1 MNTEQLQR
9 VIHCDAYMKSRVMG
23 IFFSDQLPMF
33 LAPGTGLIAN
43 TDPAHLPGRHWVA
56 FYLNQQNELE
66 CFDFFGNSPAVYSN
80 FLKQFI
86 NGFSKTD
93 INLTCLKSRY
103 TNVFLK

>member
-66 CFDFFGNSPAVYSN
+66 CFDFFGNSAVYSN